1 MEAAKRLVA
10 ISLGGR
16 MSIVNF
22 QKKRKQAERT
32 KYKDM
37 VLAAFDSLMPKAQQE
52 QQAGKPQ
59 RLDTDPEVRRKAK
72 QQL

>member
-1 MEAAKRLVA
+1 MSVA
-10 ISLGGR
+10 NLR
-16 MSIVNF
+16 E
-22 QKKRKQAERT
+22 KRKQVERI

-37 VLAAFDSLMPKAQQE
+37 VLSVFDSLTPKSE
-52 QQAGKPQ
+52 QRKQVGKPQ

>member
-1 MEAAKRLVA
+1 
-10 ISLGGR
+10 

-22 QKKRKQAERT
+22 KEVRKQVERS

-37 VLAAFDSLMPKAQQE
+37 VLAAFDALTPKSERRKQV
-52 QQAGKPQ
+52 GKPQ
-59 RLDTDPEVRRKAK
+59 RLDTDADVRRKAK